1 MSFKKIVGT
10 NVIRQWNSFLGDN
23 NNKNTLVFFWSITG
37 GNIQCQ
43 LTKLGN
49 KCICLNDSMNMPIL
63 FCKQEEA
70 DARLFLHCKYA
81 SAWFREVIIHTTD
94 TDVFVLALGFARS
107 LNCELFIKTGV
118 KGKNNYFDIA
128 NRQVKRYLWFPRKWN
143 HDSVNY

>member
-1 MSFKKIVGT
+1 MKLILRRQQQQKHSWFFLVNNWREYTMPVNKVIYGT
-10 NVIRQWNSFLGDN
+10 I
-23 NNKNTLVFFWSITG
+23 
-37 GNIQCQ
+37 
-43 LTKLGN
+43 GN